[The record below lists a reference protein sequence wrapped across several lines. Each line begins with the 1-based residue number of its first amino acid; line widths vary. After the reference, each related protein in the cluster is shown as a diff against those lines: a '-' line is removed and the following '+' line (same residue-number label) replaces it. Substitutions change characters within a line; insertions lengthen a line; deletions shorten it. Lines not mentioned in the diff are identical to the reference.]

1 MKNFKRILALV
12 LTLMFVVGSCA
23 SLSAFSAAGK
33 WYSTA
38 VNWIEANG
46 IDTVGST
53 ADSEID
59 RNTFAMWIAKIES
72 TFVDDKLWDD
82 KVDST
87 SFADVKPGDHYYAA
101 IAYAEESGFIQGD
114 GDGKF
119 YPDRIITF
127 AEACAIITRVMGYEE
142 FFEAYYTADHT
153 KYSTYDEWYKA
164 NWQINYM
171 RVANLRCKALDRVWV
186 KNVGEYVPQHKL
198 TKGEAAYLLYT
209 LAHTGANVRHNGYDM
224 GYRLGAEFNADY
236 GTSSVL
242 AVVKT
247 LARKPLNS
255 SKLLGYVSGG
265 GQPMNS
271 HVTASLDLKVMASYW
286 AERNYDQESQVVTP
300 YSKQL
305 DTSKMVELQL
315 FDGDDFTSTIVTLAG
330 NTFQGLVRKSLGLPA
345 AVDTANEEVFYLF
358 DYVREGSVLNLSV
371 KDGTVKA
378 LSVVS
383 NHVVDTY
390 RVLTSTTSLNYYLNG
405 LANSYGTNNPTAA
418 LPSSYNAEKDVT
430 SWNGNKLTFQ
440 GVEYILRAGTAN
452 YTGVDNEIKVYGYE
466 KVQATELDR
475 DGTTLQYKYYVK
487 NSGAQ
492 YLGAA
497 GCEYLFDGACIT
509 AAERAERIAAGATE
523 DQFTAIYPY
532 MVRGNLVQLTAAQAK
547 AQLINAAQG
556 EVTAVFSD
564 MDGDGKYDVA
574 VVTEYDAFFIA
585 DGCENIAG
593 ASAENL
599 ENGHPKQY
607 AKGVPSAGAV
617 IINATVTPSA
627 SMSTDAWTIDTAKAT
642 NKVQLI
648 FQVSD
653 RRGANGINA
662 NQWYVGFRS
671 TMPKGTGT
679 IDVFNYASG
688 YIQNVVAEANGG
700 YYTVQIPVSKTD
712 AETGATT
719 VEYVVAHLPA
729 FGNVPTSQTVSYT
742 HAGATAEIEVNAKTW
757 MTFITDFYKK
767 NFAYAYKSAGKYVY
781 VDEATGT
788 EYYDAALDKAF
799 INNATGKLITAA
811 EKADLMAL
819 VTYAKT
825 ADKFGTIAGT
835 ATYAPTTDTA
845 LDANKTY
852 YTLADGVYTA
862 VASPVVGDIATYYEV
877 VTPDVVSSFVLT
889 EDTELDASKTYYT
902 MSGTVFTAVATPD
915 VAAIGTYYEQVTGKT
930 YYVLAD
936 AETNTYNAVSELVL
950 ADASTYYQQNVMV
963 DADFTPIALLVLKNV
978 EGFTTDTK
986 VITDADYDYEVVVLD
1001 PNDAGIYKAADKAS
1015 VLAMVSAWVNN
1026 KYINYVLDADSNII
1040 LAKASASSDGR
1051 GFVVNV
1057 TKADEGNTYKVNVAA
1072 TGTYKIVDQ
1081 IYYGTGFSTWD
1092 QMKATRIASLP
1103 TVAALKAKFLA
1114 DPTTA
1119 SIMYVNAREWNDPA
1133 GNDKTLIG
1141 TRPEAGS
1148 YVMSAF
1154 GVSTWADAVAN
1165 VITAKVSQTFEG
1177 SVGLKT
1183 YNVRAS
1189 ASTIWDVANA
1199 ATYRDIYNGNVVHD
1213 LTVGEKVTAA
1223 DNFYYVTMTK
1233 EAGSYHVMRVSDPRT
1248 AQSVLEGRDHMGGS
1262 ASNYS
1267 QNVPNRTTPKAF
1279 MFVGN
1284 NPGHWLN
1291 TSWRIMNFYYVETI
1305 SAQEAA
1311 ELAWPNAGIVTV
1323 LDAGKTESLY
1333 LVPTTNTEIIEGKTY
1348 YAYDSA
1354 KGAFVVVAEPN
1365 ANGLG
1370 AGLYYER
1377 DLTRDSIVTSLDS
1390 AKSVAVA
1397 DRDTF
1402 EANYTYVSV
1411 AEKVLGYNPSYFVSA
1426 RAGSKYVFD
1435 VVFDTV
1441 ATTAITT
1448 TYKPY
1453 PVSANGGYY
1462 VAAKD
1467 NAGNDVTGTPADA
1480 DRMTAES
1487 AASFAAGTSTRAWK
1501 YYSFGGK
1508 IYAELEPAKTFNYV
1522 GSNGKINFV
1531 AVEVKV
1537 DTAVEEFKTLSEYDN
1552 VDVSSMNLFSSAR
1565 AMTPKDSGFVPGYY
1579 LVKLGAGSTEYKVPG
1594 STKVIVMN
1602 PSNDAG
1608 TVVGKTTTVKDLI
1621 ESKDTI
1627 LFATEAQIA
1636 LSADLKTITCI
1647 TVIGEFIGTQ
1657 PTETPSDESVV
1668 VFVGSDVTTILNAD
1682 ETGTSYIVKTDKP
1695 VYALDGSEF
1704 GVIYYEYD
1712 TTSSSFNPTDLKFV
1726 INAGSFYKVDK
1737 NGKIIANMG
1746 TMFGTRTVSKSNV
1759 LVGTKTYN
1767 YTYDLVS
1774 FENNL
1779 DPNYCGTAVITNA
1792 TADKLI
1798 ATVNGKKNVDISNW
1812 NVKFIYT
1819 DMDATKLYVAGDNTN
1834 VSIAAFNE
1842 IVSGLESKYNAVA
1855 LAKKV
1860 YETARDGGELSAAVV
1875 AKYKTAY
1882 EEAVAELEEAKI
1894 ASLAKM
1900 DGQFWSASTIASSA
1914 IRRYIESAKYTYGV
1928 DATLTFTYLY
1938 VDGTYYV
1945 IVPSFTK

>member
-38 VNWIEANG
+38 VNWIEVNG

-153 KYSTYDEWYKA
+153 KYNTYDEWYKA

-247 LARKPLNS
+247 LARKPLDGS
-255 SKLLGYVSGG
+255 QLKGWASGG
-265 GQPMNS
+265 KTEVLNS
-271 HVTASLDLKVMASYW
+271 MVTASLSEPSMAAYW
-286 AERNYDQESQVVTP
+286 AARNYDLAAQVTTP

-305 DTSKMVELQL
+305 DTTKKVELQL
-315 FDGDDFTSTIVTLAG
+315 FDGDDFTSTTITLTG
-330 NTFQGLVRKSLGLPA
+330 NEFQKLVRKSLGLPA
-345 AVDTANEEVFYLF
+345 NVDTANEEVFYLF

-371 KDGTVKA
+371 KDGVVKA

-390 RVLTSTTSLNYYLNG
+390 RVFVSTGKLDYYLNG
-405 LANSYGTNNPTAA
+405 LANAYGSNNNNAA

-440 GVEYILRAGTAN
+440 GVEYVLRAGTAN

-466 KVQATELDR
+466 QVQATELGR

-487 NSGAQ
+487 NSGTQ

-497 GCEYLFDGACIT
+497 GCSYLYDGACIT
-509 AAERAERIAAGATE
+509 AARRAELIAGGATG

-556 EVTAVFSD
+556 EVQAVFSD

-574 VVTEYDAFFIA
+574 VVTEYDAFFVA
-585 DGCENIAG
+585 GENVAGGQGG
-593 ASAENL
+593 AS
-599 ENGHPKQY
+599 GV
-607 AKGVPSAGAV
+607 KGVPSAGAV
-617 IINATVTPSA
+617 IINQTIGSDGNAN
-627 SMSTDAWTIDTAKAT
+627 TDAWTLDASKAT

-648 FQVSD
+648 FNYSD
-653 RRGANGINA
+653 RHGAFPAHNA
-662 NQWYVGFRS
+662 QYYYNGFRG
-671 TMPKGTGT
+671 TFNLGTGA
-679 IDVFNYASG
+679 IDVLSYASG

-729 FGNVPTSQTVSYT
+729 FGNVPTTQKISYSL
-742 HAGATAEIEVNAKTW
+742 AGANAEIEVNAKTW

-781 VDEATGT
+781 VDDATGT

-835 ATYAPTTDTA
+835 ATYSYAPTTDTA
-845 LDANKTY
+845 PDANKTY

-862 VASPVVGDIATYYEV
+862 VESPVGTDIATYYERSIA
-877 VTPDVVSSFVLT
+877 TPDVVSSFVLT
-889 EDTELDASKTYYT
+889 EDTELDASKRYYT
-902 MSGTVFTAVATPD
+902 VSGTVFTAVATPD

-950 ADASTYYQQNVMV
+950 EDASTYYQQNVMV

-1026 KYINYVLDADSNII
+1026 KYINYVLDANNNII
-1040 LAKASASSDGR
+1040 LAKSAAASDGR

-1057 TKADEGNTYKVNVAA
+1057 TKADEGNTYKVNVAV
-1072 TGTYKIVDQ
+1072 TGTYKSINEV
-1081 IYYGTGFSTWD
+1081 YYSTATTAAEIKAMLGRHSSD
-1092 QMKATRIASLP
+1092 AATMKAKL
-1103 TVAALKAKFLA
+1103 LA
-1114 DPTTA
+1114 DPA
-1119 SIMYVNAREWNDPA
+1119 NANVWNILPYGEPSYVTDPLYFQDA
-1133 GNDKTLIG
+1133 QV
-1141 TRPEAGS
+1141 EAG
-1148 YVMSAF
+1148 VLSAMKYNYGSGIKTF
-1154 GVSTWADAVAN
+1154 AQAAAKIISSSN
-1165 VITAKVSQTFEG
+1165 VQNYEG

-1199 ATYRDIYNGNVVHD
+1199 ATYRNIYNGSVVHD
-1213 LTVGEKVTAA
+1213 LTVGTEVTAA

-1233 EAGSYHVMRVSDPRT
+1233 EAGSYHVMRVSNAQVGQSTSEGVKNQQIYIWQKMIDGQWQNDPSHPAGEAWNTNLSYGYRNINKYYEI
-1248 AQSVLEGRDHMGGS
+1248 SV
-1262 ASNYS
+1262 
-1267 QNVPNRTTPKAF
+1267 
-1279 MFVGN
+1279 
-1284 NPGHWLN
+1284 
-1291 TSWRIMNFYYVETI
+1291 
-1305 SAQEAA
+1305 SAQEAS

-1323 LDAGKTESLY
+1323 LDAGKAESLY
-1333 LVPTTNTEIIEGKTY
+1333 LVRTTNTEVIEGKTY
-1348 YAYDSA
+1348 YVYDSA

-1487 AASFAAGTSTRAWK
+1487 AASFVAGTSTRAWK

-1565 AMTPKDSGFVPGYY
+1565 AMTSKDAGFVPGYY

-1608 TVVGKTTTVKDLI
+1608 TVVGKTTTVKDLM

-1627 LFATEAQIA
+1627 LFATQAQVA

-1704 GVIYYEYD
+1704 GEIYYEYD

-1726 INAGSFYKVDK
+1726 IEAGSFYKVDK

-1792 TADKLI
+1792 TANKLI